1 MPKEELIITDK
12 PSAQRYEII
21 VLVANKYSDE
31 EVVPIIS
38 AVTKLVRDNGGT
50 IIAEENWGKR
60 KLAYPIK
67 HFFHAS
73 YHLIEC
79 DLPTAAVQTINNALR
94 LNEHLLRHLLTQKRI
109 KTEEEIKK
117 ERAAQERI
125 AKEEVKTKADAAR
138 PADCGAKKPSD
149 APGENKMTEVDIA
162 ALDAKLDKILDDTND
177 LL

>member
-73 YHLIEC
+73 YHLVEC

-109 KTEEEIKK
+109 KTEAEIKK

-125 AKEEVKTKADAAR
+125 AKEDAKTKADAAHAV
-138 PADCGAKKPSD
+138 PAKKPSD
-149 APGENKMTEVDIA
+149 APGEKKMTEVDIA